1 MTDPANTSFVLSEN
15 QVAQDWDRLSDHL
28 GRAGHNF
35 QTSPVP
41 RQFSGG
47 FGNLNYRIMLDG
59 AAAVLRRP
67 PPGPLPP
74 GANDMLREGR
84 ILRGLEGHFP
94 LTPRCLHLCDDTSVL
109 GVPFLIMDY
118 RAGIVIGGEVPK
130 PHAGRREVGE
140 TLSTML
146 SEVLIDLHAV
156 DPAAA
161 GLETLGRPEGFL
173 LRTAKGWAT
182 RAELAWEGTLP
193 SRVTEIID
201 WLERTPAHEGTPVLL
216 HNDFKLD
223 NMILDPNTLAPRA
236 LIDWDLGTRG
246 DPLWDL
252 AVLLGYWAEPDDHPA
267 MLNLGQMP
275 TTEPGFPKRVDVIEK
290 YARQSGRDIRDIR
303 QYRTVAQFRLAVVFR
318 QIFRR
323 FRDSGETNE
332 RALTFDVLAEDLLDF
347 TMDVMAGRT
356 D

>member
-1 MTDPANTSFVLSEN
+1 MNHSPDKPFVPLDD
-15 QVAQDWDRLSDHL
+15 QVAQDWGGLAAHL
-28 GRAGHNF
+28 HRAGHHF
-35 QTSPVP
+35 DTSAAP

-47 FGNLNYRIMLDG
+47 FGNLNYRISLDG
-59 AAAVLRRP
+59 APAVLRRP

-94 LTPRCLHLCDDTSVL
+94 LAPRCLHLCDDSDVL
-109 GVPFLIMDY
+109 GAPFLIMEY
-118 RAGIVIGGEVPK
+118 RPGIVIGGDLPA
-130 PHAGRREVGE
+130 PHGGRVE
-140 TLSTML
+140 TGAALSTML
-146 SEVLIDLHAV
+146 SEVLSTLHAV

-161 GLETLGRPEGFL
+161 GLEKLGRPEGFL
-173 LRTAKGWAT
+173 ERTAKGWAT
-182 RAELAWEGTLP
+182 RAEIAWEGTAP
-193 SRVTEIID
+193 TPVAEILD
-201 WLERTPAHEGTPVLL
+201 WLERNPAREGKAVLL

-223 NMILDPNTLAPRA
+223 NLILDPDTLAPRA

-252 AVLLGYWAEPDDHPA
+252 AVLLTYWTEPDDPPA

-275 TTEPGFPKRVDVIEK
+275 TTEPGFPKRAEIIGR
-290 YARQSGRDIRDIR
+290 YARQSGHAIGDIR
-303 QYRTVAQFRLAVVFR
+303 QYRAVAQFRLAVVFR

-323 FRDSGETNE
+323 FRDSGENNP
-332 RALTFDVLAEDLLDF
+332 RALTFDILADGLLDF
-347 TMDVMAGRT
+347 TMDVIAGRA

>member
-1 MTDPANTSFVLSEN
+1 MNHSPDTPLVSPEN
-15 QVAQDWDRLSDHL
+15 QVVQDWDRLATYLH
-28 GRAGHNF
+28 RAGHRF
-35 QTSPVP
+35 EDSPMP

-47 FGNLNYRIMLDG
+47 FGNLNYRIVFDG
-59 AAAVLRRP
+59 APAVLRRP

-94 LTPRCLHLCDDTSVL
+94 LAPRCLHLCDDTGVL
-109 GVPFLIMDY
+109 GAPFLIMDY
-118 RAGIVIGGEVPK
+118 RPGIVIGGALPA
-130 PHAGRREVGE
+130 PHAGRRRVGE

-146 SEVLIDLHAV
+146 SEVLSTLHAV

-173 LRTAKGWAT
+173 DRTARGWAM
-182 RAELAWEGTLP
+182 RAELAWEGTAP
-193 SRVTEIID
+193 APVAEILD
-201 WLERTPAHEGTPVLL
+201 RLDRNPVHESTPVLL

-223 NMILDPNTLAPRA
+223 NMILDPDTLAARA

-252 AVLLGYWAEPDDHPA
+252 AVLLGYWTQPDDPPA
-267 MLNLGQMP
+267 MLDLGQMP
-275 TTEPGFPKRVDVIEK
+275 TTEPGFPKRAEVIER
-290 YARQSGRDIRDIR
+290 YARQSGRDVSDIR

-323 FRDSGETNE
+323 FRDSGETNP
-332 RALTFDVLAEDLLDF
+332 RARTFDALADGLLDF
-347 TMDVMAGRT
+347 TTDVMAGRA